1 MQNTSINVVKGAEMD
16 FENTLKRIIFILLL
30 TILSICLFA
39 GEPYV
44 IMVSFDGFRY
54 DYNTKTETPNL
65 DFMRDNGVKAESIQ
79 PVFPSKTFPN
89 HYALATGAY
98 AATNMITA
106 NKFYDNE
113 FKEIYQIA
121 DKEKVRD
128 AKWYKAEPIWVT
140 AERQD
145 VIAASYFW
153 VGSEAPIKG
162 YLPSIVKAYDHN
174 FPYLARVDSVMSWL
188 QLPEGKRPH
197 LVLLYFDEP
206 DSGGHKFGP
215 ENPGIIPIIKRMDD
229 ILGYILEGIKKLD
242 IAEEINLV
250 LVSDHGMTTI
260 SQEQIIYLE
269 DHISDMDA
277 FFSFTGDPVA
287 QIHLKEQDENVLNKL
302 NKELK
307 NIKHMQAYKREEVP
321 KKYHFTNRNTGDF
334 VLVANEGW
342 IISKKEK
349 KSYSNGTHGYDPAVK
364 NMHGIFY
371 AMGPKIKSNYKIGT
385 FENIHVYPLI
395 CELLGIEPYANAPD
409 APQGRLEVLKEI
421 LVK

>member
-1 MQNTSINVVKGAEMD
+1 MNSKNI
-16 FENTLKRIIFILLL
+16 LKHLILLW
-30 TILSICLFA
+30 ILITLFVSLFA

-44 IMVSFDGFRY
+44 LMVSFDGFRY
-54 DYNTKTETPNL
+54 DYDTKTETPNL

-113 FKEIYQIA
+113 FKEVYKIA
-121 DKEKVRD
+121 DKSKVID

-140 AERQD
+140 AERQN

-174 FPYLARVDSVMSWL
+174 FPYIARVDSVMTWL
-188 QLPEGKRPH
+188 QLPKEKRPH
-197 LVLLYFDEP
+197 LVMLYFDEP
-206 DSGGHKFGP
+206 DSDGHKYGP
-215 ENPGIIPIIKRMDD
+215 ENPDLIPTIEYMDG
-229 ILGYILEGIKKLD
+229 ILGYILEGINKLD
-242 IAEEINLV
+242 IADEINLV

-260 SQEQIIYLE
+260 NQEQIIYLD
-269 DHISDMDA
+269 DHVPDMNA
-277 FFSFTGDPVA
+277 LLSYGGGPVL
-287 QIHLKEQDENVLNKL
+287 QVHLKEDNDILIDQMDKQ
-302 NKELK
+302 LK
-307 NIKHMQAYKREEVP
+307 SVEHLTAYKRDEVP
-321 KKYHFTNRNTGDF
+321 KRYHFFNRNTGDF
-334 VLVANEGW
+334 VLVADEGW
-342 IISKKEK
+342 LILTKAEEYK
-349 KSYSNGTHGYDPAVK
+349 SNGTHGYDPAVK

-371 AMGPKIKSNYKIGT
+371 AKGPRIKSNYKIGT

-395 CELLGIEPYANAPD
+395 CELLGIKPYADAPD
-409 APQGRLEVLKEI
+409 APQGRLEVLEEI

>member
-1 MQNTSINVVKGAEMD
+1 MNSKI
-16 FENTLKRIIFILLL
+16 TLKRLIFTWLL
-30 TILSICLFA
+30 ISFSICLFA

-44 IMVSFDGFRY
+44 LMVSFDGFRY
-54 DYNTKTETPNL
+54 DYDTKTETPNL

-106 NKFYDNE
+106 NKFYDYE
-113 FKEIYQIA
+113 FKEVYKIA
-121 DKEKVRD
+121 DKSKVLD

-140 AERQD
+140 AERQN

-174 FPYLARVDSVMSWL
+174 FPYLARVDSVMTWL
-188 QLPEGKRPH
+188 QLPEEKRPH
-197 LVLLYFDEP
+197 LVMLYFDEP
-206 DSGGHKFGP
+206 DSDGHKYGP
-215 ENPGIIPIIKRMDD
+215 ENPDLIPTIEYMDD
-229 ILGYILEGIKKLD
+229 ILGYILDGIKKLD
-242 IAEEINLV
+242 IADEINLV

-260 SQEQIIYLE
+260 SQDRIIYLD
-269 DHISDMDA
+269 DHVPDMNA
-277 FFSFTGDPVA
+277 LFSYGGGPVMQVRLRGENESLID
-287 QIHLKEQDENVLNKL
+287 QIDKQ
-302 NKELK
+302 LK
-307 NIKHMQAYKREEVP
+307 NVEHLAAYKRDEVP
-321 KKYHFTNRNTGDF
+321 ERYHFVNRNTGDF
-334 VLVANEGW
+334 VLVADEGW
-342 IISKKEK
+342 LILTKAEEYK
-349 KSYSNGTHGYDPAVK
+349 SNGTHGYDPTVK

-371 AMGPKIKSNYKIGT
+371 AMGPRIKSNYKIRT

-395 CELLGIEPYANAPD
+395 CELLEIKPYADAPD
-409 APQGRLEVLKEI
+409 APQGRLEVLEEI

>member
-1 MQNTSINVVKGAEMD
+1 LNSKIA
-16 FENTLKRIIFILLL
+16 LIRLIFISLLI
-30 TILSICLFA
+30 TFFIFLFA

-44 IMVSFDGFRY
+44 LMVSFDGFRY
-54 DYNTKTETPNL
+54 DYDTKTETPNL

-113 FKEIYQIA
+113 FKEVYQIS
-121 DKEKVRD
+121 DKPKVRD

-140 AERQD
+140 AERQN
-145 VIAASYFW
+145 VKSASYFW

-174 FPYLARVDSVMSWL
+174 FPYLSRVDSVMTWF
-188 QLPEGKRPH
+188 QLPEEKRPH
-197 LVLLYFDEP
+197 LVMLYFDEP
-206 DSGGHKFGP
+206 DSDGHKYGP
-215 ENPGIIPIIKRMDD
+215 ENPDLISTIKYMDD
-229 ILGYILEGIKKLD
+229 ILGYILDEIKKLE
-242 IAEEINLV
+242 IADEINLV

-260 SQEQIIYLE
+260 SQDRIIYL
-269 DHISDMDA
+269 DDNVPDMNVLL
-277 FFSFTGDPVA
+277 SYGGGPVM
-287 QIHLKEQDENVLNKL
+287 QVHLKESNDTLIDQIDKQ
-302 NKELK
+302 LK
-307 NIKHMQAYKREEVP
+307 SVEYLATYKRDEVP
-321 KKYHFTNRNTGDF
+321 ERYHFVNRNTGDF
-334 VLVANEGW
+334 VLVADEGW
-342 IISKKEK
+342 LILTKAEEYK
-349 KSYSNGTHGYDPAVK
+349 SNGTHGYDPIVK

-371 AMGPKIKSNYKIGT
+371 AIGPQIKSNYKIGT

-395 CELLGIEPYANAPD
+395 CELLGIKPYADAPD
-409 APQGRLEVLKEI
+409 APEGRLEVLEEI

>member
-1 MQNTSINVVKGAEMD
+1 MNSKITS
-16 FENTLKRIIFILLL
+16 KRLIFIWMLI
-30 TILSICLFA
+30 TFSICLFA

-54 DYNTKTETPNL
+54 DYDTKTETPNL

-106 NKFYDNE
+106 NKFYDYD
-113 FKEIYQIA
+113 FKEVYKIS

-140 AERQD
+140 AERQN
-145 VIAASYFW
+145 VKSASYFW

-174 FPYLARVDSVMSWL
+174 FPYIARVDSVMTWL
-188 QLPEGKRPH
+188 QLPEEKRPH
-197 LVLLYFDEP
+197 LVMLYFDEP
-206 DSGGHKFGP
+206 DSDGHKYGP
-215 ENPGIIPIIKRMDD
+215 ENTDLIPTIKYMDN
-229 ILGYILEGIKKLD
+229 ILGYILDEIKKLD
-242 IAEEINLV
+242 IADEINLV

-260 SQEQIIYLE
+260 SQDKIIYLE
-269 DHISDMDA
+269 DHVPEMNALLSYGGGPFMQ
-277 FFSFTGDPVA
+277 V
-287 QIHLKEQDENVLNKL
+287 HLKEKNDTLTNQMDEQ
-302 NKELK
+302 LK
-307 NIKHMQAYKREEVP
+307 NVEHLTTFKRDEVP
-321 KKYHFTNRNTGDF
+321 ERYHFVNRNTGDF
-334 VLVANEGW
+334 VLVADEGW
-342 IISKKEK
+342 LILTKDEEYK
-349 KSYSNGTHGYDPAVK
+349 SNGTHGYDPIVK

-371 AMGPKIKSNYKIGT
+371 AMGPQIKTNYKIGT

-395 CELLGIEPYANAPD
+395 CELLGIKPYSDALD
-409 APQGRLEVLKEI
+409 APQGRLEVLEEI
-421 LVK
+421 LIK

>member
-1 MQNTSINVVKGAEMD
+1 MNSKITS
-16 FENTLKRIIFILLL
+16 KRLIFIWMLI
-30 TILSICLFA
+30 TFSICLFA

-54 DYNTKTETPNL
+54 DYDTKTETPNL

-106 NKFYDNE
+106 NKFYDYD
-113 FKEIYQIA
+113 FKEVYKIS

-140 AERQD
+140 AERQN
-145 VIAASYFW
+145 VKSASYFW

-174 FPYLARVDSVMSWL
+174 FPYIARVDSVMTWL
-188 QLPEGKRPH
+188 QLPEEKRPH
-197 LVLLYFDEP
+197 LVMLYFDEP
-206 DSGGHKFGP
+206 DSDGHKYGP
-215 ENPGIIPIIKRMDD
+215 ENTDLIPTIKYMDN
-229 ILGYILEGIKKLD
+229 ILGYILDEIKKLD
-242 IAEEINLV
+242 IADEINLV

-260 SQEQIIYLE
+260 SQDKIIYLE
-269 DHISDMDA
+269 DHVPEMNALLSYGGGPFMQ
-277 FFSFTGDPVA
+277 V
-287 QIHLKEQDENVLNKL
+287 HLKEKNDTLTNQIDKQ
-302 NKELK
+302 LK
-307 NIKHMQAYKREEVP
+307 NVEHLAAYKRDEVP
-321 KKYHFTNRNTGDF
+321 ERYHFVNRNTGDF
-334 VLVANEGW
+334 VLVADEGW
-342 IISKKEK
+342 LILTKDEEYK
-349 KSYSNGTHGYDPAVK
+349 SNGTHGYDPAVK

-371 AMGPKIKSNYKIGT
+371 AMGPQIKTNYKIGT

-395 CELLGIEPYANAPD
+395 CELLGIKPYANALD
-409 APQGRLEVLKEI
+409 APEGRLEVLEEI
-421 LVK
+421 LIK

>member
-1 MQNTSINVVKGAEMD
+1 MNSKIA
-16 FENTLKRIIFILLL
+16 LIRLIFISLLI
-30 TILSICLFA
+30 TFFIFLFA

-44 IMVSFDGFRY
+44 LMVSFDGFRY
-54 DYNTKTETPNL
+54 DYDTKTETPNL

-113 FKEIYQIA
+113 FKEVYQIS
-121 DKEKVRD
+121 DKPKVRD

-140 AERQD
+140 AERQN
-145 VIAASYFW
+145 VKSASYFW

-174 FPYLARVDSVMSWL
+174 FPYLSRVDSVMTWF
-188 QLPEGKRPH
+188 QLPEEKRPH
-197 LVLLYFDEP
+197 LVMLYFDEP
-206 DSGGHKFGP
+206 DSDGHKYGP
-215 ENPGIIPIIKRMDD
+215 ENPDLISTIKYMDD
-229 ILGYILEGIKKLD
+229 ILGYILDEIKKLE
-242 IAEEINLV
+242 IADEINLV

-260 SQEQIIYLE
+260 SQDRIIYL
-269 DHISDMDA
+269 DDNVPDMNVLL
-277 FFSFTGDPVA
+277 SYGGGPVM
-287 QIHLKEQDENVLNKL
+287 QVHLKESNDTLIDQIDKQ
-302 NKELK
+302 LK
-307 NIKHMQAYKREEVP
+307 SVEYLATYKRDEVP
-321 KKYHFTNRNTGDF
+321 ERYHFVNRNTGDF
-334 VLVANEGW
+334 VLVADEGW
-342 IISKKEK
+342 LILTKAEEYK
-349 KSYSNGTHGYDPAVK
+349 SNGTHGYDPIVK

-371 AMGPKIKSNYKIGT
+371 AIGPQIKSNYKIGT

-395 CELLGIEPYANAPD
+395 CELLGIKPYADAPD
-409 APQGRLEVLKEI
+409 APEGRLEVLEEI